1 MPFNISTGPA
11 FPAKV
16 NRASSSA
23 RTVSAMQ
30 LAPILS
36 FTYGAARRIRNVTFA
51 FLALYGATCAAA
63 RAEPLTLVAFGDS
76 LTQGYGLP
84 DGDGLVP
91 QLQAWLTAKG
101 ADVTVLNAGVSGDTT
116 AGGLSRIAWTLT
128 PEVDAIIVTLGG
140 NDLLRGIDPAETRK
154 NLDGILAETANRNLP
169 TLLVPMIAP
178 GNFGADYKAAFDAL
192 YPDLATAH
200 GATLAQPFF
209 APLTGGSA
217 DPAVMRPWLQADGIH
232 PNKDG
237 VAKVVEVLGPEVLAL
252 LATVPAQ

>member
-1 MPFNISTGPA
+1 MQF
-11 FPAKV
+11 
-16 NRASSSA
+16 AS
-23 RTVSAMQ
+23 
-30 LAPILS
+30 ILS
-36 FTYGAARRIRNVTFA
+36 VTYGASRHIRNVTIA
-51 FLALYGATCAAA
+51 FLALIAGFVAQA

-91 QLQAWLTAKG
+91 QLQAWLNANG

-140 NDLLRGIDPAETRK
+140 NDLLRGIDPAETRR
-154 NLDGILAETANRNLP
+154 NLDGILTETKARSLP
-169 TLLVPMIAP
+169 TLLVPMVAP
-178 GNFGADYKAAFDAL
+178 GNFGAAYKTAFDAL
-192 YPDLATAH
+192 YPDLAVTH

-209 APLTGGSA
+209 APLTGGSQ
-217 DPAVMRPWLQADGIH
+217 DPAAMQQWLQADGIH
-232 PNKDG
+232 PNKEG

-252 LATVPAQ
+252 LQTLPVN